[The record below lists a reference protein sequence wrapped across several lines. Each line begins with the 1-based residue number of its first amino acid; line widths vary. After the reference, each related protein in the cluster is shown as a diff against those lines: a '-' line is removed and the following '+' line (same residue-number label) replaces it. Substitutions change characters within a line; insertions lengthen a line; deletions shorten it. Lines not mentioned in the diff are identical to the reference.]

1 VLSDHKLIDCCS
13 YPDKKSDCICPPP
26 DKKAKHAD
34 DYKESIGA
42 LGLKYDPLMHF
53 AIAHLRRVDGALP
66 PLSNGSKALN
76 LLAPANTHR

>member
-1 VLSDHKLIDCCS
+1 MIINLLCS
-13 YPDKKSDCICPPP
+13 YPDIASDIFCPPP
-26 DKKAKHAD
+26 DKKAKNDA

-42 LGLKYDPLMHF
+42 LGVKYDPLMHF